1 MVKGSGRGGG
11 GGNDDP
17 LGALGA
23 AWAVRL
29 GALQG
34 GRGKEA
40 LGKALSRVAGSHRLV
55 KTRPCTGSPSW

>member
-1 MVKGSGRGGG
+1 MVGGSGRGGG
-11 GGNDDP
+11 GSNDEP
-17 LGALGA
+17 LGTFGA

-34 GRGKEA
+34 DRGKGV
-40 LGKALSRVAGSHRLV
+40 LGKALSRVAGSRRLV